1 MQRYSH
7 MPYPTPD
14 DWLLPDWPAPSWV
27 RAVATTRRGGVS
39 LGAYSSLNL
48 AGHVGDDAADVADNR
63 QRLRAALN
71 LPAEPAWL
79 EQVHGRNIHDLDV
92 ASPESAADGAVTG
105 SVGRIC
111 AVLTADCLPVLL
123 CDRAGTR
130 VGAAHAGWR
139 GLAEGVIEAAVSAM
153 DRPANG
159 LIAWLG
165 PAIGPRAFEVGD
177 EVRAAFVA
185 HDPLADE
192 AFEAHGDRWRADIY
206 RLAHQRL
213 AAQGVTEIHG
223 GEWCT
228 YEDADRFYS
237 YRRDGVTGR
246 LATLIWLEDTADSSP
261 GDR

>member
-1 MQRYSH
+1 MS
-7 MPYPTPD
+7 YPTPE

-48 AGHVGDDAADVADNR
+48 ADHVGDDAADVADNR
-63 QRLRAALN
+63 RFLRSALT

-79 EQVHGRNIHDLDV
+79 EQVHGRNIVDLDA
-92 ASPESAADGAVTG
+92 ASPETTGDGAVTG
-105 SVGRIC
+105 TAGRIC

-130 VGAAHAGWR
+130 IGAAHAGWR
-139 GLAEGVIEAAVSAM
+139 GLADGVIEAAVSLM

-177 EVRAAFVA
+177 EVRAAFIA
-185 HDPLADE
+185 HDPLAGD
-192 AFEAHGDRWRADIY
+192 AFEAHGDRWHADIY

-213 AAQGVTEIHG
+213 AALGVTEIYG

-228 YEDADRFYS
+228 YEDAERFYS

-246 LATLIWLEDTADSSP
+246 LATLIWLEEAEGSSP